1 MKIHTLISAVAR
13 QARVTG
19 LALCLATFLGGFAS
33 PAAAYPVDLKL
44 GEALLGNSGDAT
56 ELAALAGILGVSA
69 ASLTMDFKYD
79 SSDPQFNFQANP
91 GGGWYIDVSPAEPG
105 YFLLKFGIG
114 GTTATAD
121 TFFFQNVADLDKLV
135 WTNDQVQFLTGGD
148 CGANNQSACN
158 IGRLSHYVGLDGG
171 GGGDPNEIP
180 EPASLALVGIALV
193 GVAATRRGRR

>member
-1 MKIHTLISAVAR
+1 MKIHTLISAA
-13 QARVTG
+13 A
-19 LALCLATFLGGFAS
+19 LAVLLGGFAS

-56 ELAALAGILGVSA
+56 EQATLANILGVSS
-69 ASLTMDFKYD
+69 ASLTLDFKYD

-91 GGGWYIDVSPAEPG
+91 GGGWYIDVSPAQPG

-121 TFFFQNVADLDKLV
+121 TYYFQNVADLDKLV

-148 CGANNQSACN
+148 CGAANEAACN
-158 IGRLSHYVGLDGG
+158 IGRLSHYVGFDGG
-171 GGGDPNEIP
+171 GGGPPNEIP
-180 EPASLALVGIALV
+180 EPASLALVGIALA
-193 GVAATRRGRR
+193 GVAATRRRRR